1 MGMAI
6 MAYTHSVPVT
16 AAGRTAGAVQ
26 TSDEALVQ
34 LIASGDKKAL
44 QILFA
49 RHNVRVFR
57 FVLRFL
63 GDESFAEDLVSEV
76 FFDVW
81 RQADRFES
89 RSQVSTWLMAIA
101 RNKALTVLRRRTTE
115 ELDEEVAEF
124 IEDPSDNPEITM
136 QKTQRSAILQDCL
149 GQLSPAHR
157 EIIDLVY
164 YHEKGI
170 DEVAEIIG
178 VPQNTV
184 KTRMFYARKRIGELL
199 ATKGFEH
206 AAL

>member
-1 MGMAI
+1 MAI
-6 MAYTHSVPVT
+6 MAYTHSMPVT
-16 AAGRTAGAVQ
+16 AAGRPAGAMQ

-63 GDESFAEDLVSEV
+63 GDESLAEDLVSEV

-101 RNKALTVLRRRTTE
+101 RNKALTMLRRRTTE

-124 IEDPSDNPEITM
+124 IEDPSDNPEVTM
-136 QKTQRSAILQDCL
+136 QKTQRSAVLQDCL

-164 YHEKGI
+164 YHEKSI

-199 ATKGFEH
+199 ATKGFQH
-206 AAL
+206 ASL

>member
-1 MGMAI
+1 MQ
-6 MAYTHSVPVT
+6 YSHTVPVT
-16 AAGRTAGAVQ
+16 ATSRPSVAVQ

-34 LIASGDKKAL
+34 LIATGDKKAL

-57 FVLRFL
+57 FVLRFM
-63 GDESFAEDLVSEV
+63 GDESVAEDLVSEV

-101 RNKALTVLRRRTTE
+101 RNKALSVLRRRTTE

-124 IEDPSDNPEITM
+124 IEDPADNPEVTM
-136 QKTQRSAILQDCL
+136 QKTQRSAILQNCL
-149 GQLSPAHR
+149 AQLSPAHR
-157 EIIDLVY
+157 EIVDLVY
-164 YHEKGI
+164 HHEKTI

-184 KTRMFYARKRIGELL
+184 KTRMFYARKRIAELM
-199 ATKGFEH
+199 AAKGIDR
-206 AAL
+206 AWM